1 MTTYRQDRTD
11 AGTRAPEH
19 RRTVVTAG
27 PTLTADEVRRILP
40 AAEVRPPVAADQVLR
55 WGLRPGDRLLIIDGL
70 FLHSRAIRHKELLA
84 LIDAGVEVYGASSMG
99 ALRAAELAP
108 FGMVGIGSVFRAYRD
123 QEITGDDEVAL
134 LHAGPEAG
142 HRALSWALVD
152 LRHAAGHALRTGVIG
167 RDCSALIVD
176 TAARMPFTARD
187 SATVLAA
194 ARAHGA
200 DPDELD
206 AFRTGYTRG
215 GPRIKRRDAVT
226 ALRRL
231 ALTTE
236 RPPAAEGPARGRLTY
251 LGAPVPLAETVFL
264 RSWRSTPL
272 PEGPRTPEATAVG
285 GEQVLEA
292 LALTWD
298 GFADALRDIAA
309 AEILATLPAAHGVPP
324 LTARAGWPA
333 LSAALSE
340 RSAELG
346 LPADRAAARSY
357 AELLRPDEREL
368 PWQQAGPL
376 LATRLWRTTSR
387 LDWATPAIAALRDH
401 PAFAATAAALIRCG
415 EESDP
420 DDPADAADSGNS
432 ADSADS
438 AAEQQ
443 RTRAQCARILAA
455 WQVTGPAELMPALRA
470 HGFLGLP
477 DFVRTVRA
485 HLPFQSTA
493 EPVPE
498 AAGTPVAAAPRN
510 TV

>member
-1 MTTYRQDRTD
+1 MTTRLRNRAD
-11 AGTRAPEH
+11 AGTRTPEH
-19 RRTVVTAG
+19 RRSVVTAG

-84 LIDAGVEVYGASSMG
+84 LIDSGVEVYGASSMG

-108 FGMVGIGSVFRAYRD
+108 FGMVGVGSVFRAYRD

-134 LHAGPEAG
+134 LHAGPEAA

-152 LRHAAGHALRTGVIG
+152 LRHAVTHAVRTGVIG
-167 RDCSALIVD
+167 PDCAALIVD

-187 SATVLAA
+187 SATVLGA
-194 ARAHGA
+194 ARAQGA
-200 DPDELD
+200 DADELA
-206 AFRTGYTRG
+206 AFRTGYARR

-226 ALRRL
+226 ALRHL
-231 ALTTE
+231 ALTE
-236 RPPAAEGPARGRLTY
+236 QRPPAAEHPVRGRLTY

-272 PEGPRTPEATAVG
+272 PEGRRTREATPVG

-298 GFADALRDIAA
+298 GFPDALREIAA

-324 LTARAGWPA
+324 LSARSGWPA
-333 LSAALSE
+333 LSAALSA
-340 RSAELG
+340 RLAELG
-346 LPADRAAARSY
+346 LPADPAAARQC
-357 AELLRPDEREL
+357 AELLRPQEREL
-368 PWQQAGPL
+368 PWPEAGAL

-401 PAFAATAAALIRCG
+401 PAFAATAAALLSGG
-415 EESDP
+415 EDA
-420 DDPADAADSGNS
+420 DPAVEEGAVDSV
-432 ADSADS
+432 
-438 AAEQQ
+438 AEQR
-443 RTRAQCARILAA
+443 RTQEQCARLLDTWRI
-455 WQVTGPAELMPALRA
+455 TGPEELLPALRA

-485 HLPFQSTA
+485 HLPLLTA
-493 EPVPE
+493 QEGP
-498 AAGTPVAAAPRN
+498 A
-510 TV
+510 